1 MAKDVE
7 SSFLEFLA
15 EGSFFSEVIEVLVA
29 DFLWVNVVEANPE
42 KFSLKCI

>member
-7 SSFLEFLA
+7 SSLLEFLT
-15 EGSFFSEVIEVLVA
+15 EESFFGEVVEVLVA

-42 KFSLKCI
+42 KFSLKGI